1 MTTIIKTLLGLL
13 TAVLVTSCQF
23 DINLGQISGNGN
35 VVTEDLNITEDFTEV
50 VAGNGWEVFLE
61 KGSTNGVIL
70 EADQNLVDAAEI
82 YVKDG
87 KLKIYCEDNIKNAT
101 SKKVFVTY
109 SENLTDVSVNSGASL
124 TTKETLTGDDIDFD
138 ASSGGTMRI
147 EVTAKNIET
156 DVSSGG
162 VARISGSAER
172 LDASV
177 SSGGV
182 ARISKLKS
190 VTAKADASSG
200 GVMDI
205 YASQDL
211 KADASSGGII
221 NYYGSPK
228 NVDKPSK
235 SYSGGIIRSKE

>member
-1 MTTIIKTLLGLL
+1 MTTLIKTILGIL
-13 TAVLVTSCQF
+13 TALLVTSCQF
-23 DINLGQISGNGN
+23 DINLGQMHGDGN
-35 VVTEDLNITEDFTEV
+35 VVTEDLNITEDFDEV

-61 KGSTNGVIL
+61 KGSTNAVIL

-87 KLKIYCEDNIKNAT
+87 KLKIYCEDNIKSAT

-124 TTKETLTGDDIDFD
+124 TTKETLTGDDIEFD
-138 ASSGGTMRI
+138 ASSGGTMR
-147 EVTAKNIET
+147 VQVSAKNVET

-172 LDASV
+172 LDAS
-177 SSGGV
+177 
-182 ARISKLKS
+182 
-190 VTAKADASSG
+190 SG
-200 GVMDI
+200 GVMDV

-211 KADASSGGII
+211 KAEASSGGII
-221 NYYGSPK
+221 NYYGSPR
-228 NVDKPSK
+228 NVDKPKK
-235 SYSGGIIRSKE
+235 SYSGGVIRSKE